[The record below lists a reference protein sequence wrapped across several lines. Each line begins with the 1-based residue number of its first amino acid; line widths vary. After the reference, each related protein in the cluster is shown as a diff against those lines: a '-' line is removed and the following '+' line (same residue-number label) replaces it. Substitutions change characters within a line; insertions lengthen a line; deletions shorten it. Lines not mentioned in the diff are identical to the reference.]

1 MPEERYTTLEELK
14 ALLRREALRPAS
26 PRAEA
31 RQSHLTLRQLE
42 VFREATRHS
51 TFTETAQ
58 TLGISKEAVGATVHD
73 IEKNIGD
80 GVRLFERGSGQSRTS
95 LTSAG
100 KALAEKADRLLS
112 DEADLRSALGRGGS
126 GDEDQVPDTPARAH
140 HVTLRQIEI
149 FLEAARNDSFSDASK
164 TLGITS
170 TAIGQTISDLE
181 RSLGDVQLFDRNR
194 SGARLTHA
202 GKVLLQRAPQ
212 LLRDE
217 TEARNVLASRK
228 DETEGESPVR
238 PNHRYNAES
247 ILAAV
252 QFIEQH
258 ASAGRE
264 IRFPAA
270 LTDGLESALAELGHS
285 GETVDRVAFI
295 LDVMQ
300 VSVTD
305 PKDLGAIL
313 EPKGQASQTFRDL
326 HEASEQRHASETKD
340 AGRSRAKR
348 SR

>member
-1 MPEERYTTLEELK
+1 
-14 ALLRREALRPAS
+14 
-26 PRAEA
+26 
-31 RQSHLTLRQLE
+31 
-42 VFREATRHS
+42 V
-51 TFTETAQ
+51 
-58 TLGISKEAVGATVHD
+58 
-73 IEKNIGD
+73 
-80 GVRLFERGSGQSRTS
+80 
-95 LTSAG
+95 
-100 KALAEKADRLLS
+100 
-112 DEADLRSALGRGGS
+112 
-126 GDEDQVPDTPARAH
+126 H

-181 RSLGDVQLFDRNR
+181 RSLGENVQLFDRNR

-202 GKVLLQRAPQ
+202 GKVLLQRAPR

-217 TEARNVLASRK
+217 TEARSVLASREG
-228 DETEGESPVR
+228 ETEGASPVR
-238 PNHRYNAES
+238 PNHRHNAENV
-247 ILAAV
+247 LAAV

-258 ASAGRE
+258 ASAGRDLS
-264 IRFPAA
+264 FPAA
-270 LTDGLESALAELGHS
+270 LTDALKNALLELGHS

-313 EPKGQASQTFRDL
+313 EPAGQASQTFRDL
-326 HEASEQRHASETKD
+326 HEASEQRHVSETKD
-340 AGRSRAKR
+340 AGRHRAKR